1 MKYILACTVG
11 AITGALIGAVGMY
24 FYVGDAFLEA
34 ASQMSYEI
42 SLSNDI
48 RAIQILED
56 GNGEGLRE
64 VLEARLACANPIYKE
79 SLNTVFWQHTAN
91 SEKLLHELEQYS
103 NAVACN

>member
-11 AITGALIGAVGMY
+11 AITGALIGAAGMY
-24 FYVGDAFLEA
+24 FYVGNALGA